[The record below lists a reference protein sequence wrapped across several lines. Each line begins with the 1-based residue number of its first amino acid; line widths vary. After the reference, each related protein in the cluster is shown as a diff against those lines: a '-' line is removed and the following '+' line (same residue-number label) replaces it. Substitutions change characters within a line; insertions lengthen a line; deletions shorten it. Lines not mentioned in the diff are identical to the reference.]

1 MPCTGREPH
10 SGVVPMSDGPSPEH
24 DLTMHVFAIS
34 AAMVGVCLTAIGIL
48 RLVTSQ
54 TRVETIGD
62 GLLAADAVAF
72 MLCCFI
78 SFWSFKTK
86 NLRLRHLLRLIID
99 GLFLLALTI
108 MVIVCAVIAY
118 AIA

>member
-1 MPCTGREPH
+1 
-10 SGVVPMSDGPSPEH
+10 MSDGPSPEHREH

-62 GLLAADAVAF
+62 GLLAADAVVF

-86 NLRLRHLLRLIID
+86 NLRLRQLLRLIID
-99 GLFLLALTI
+99 GLFMLALTI

>member
-1 MPCTGREPH
+1 
-10 SGVVPMSDGPSPEH
+10 MSDGFSPEQREH

-48 RLVTSQ
+48 RLITTQ

-62 GLLAADAVAF
+62 DLLAADAVVF
-72 MLCCFI
+72 MVYCFI
-78 SFWSFKTK
+78 SFWSFKSRTA
-86 NLRLRHLLRLIID
+86 RLRHRLRLIID
-99 GLFLLALTI
+99 GLFMLALTI
-108 MVIVCAVIAY
+108 MVLVCALIAY